1 MTKKR
6 VVLSAAAVLM
16 TLALVAG
23 GTLAWFSD
31 SERVNADFTAGVL
44 DVNLTTNGEETRTNL
59 SFENLRPMELAEFE
73 KGITQTV
80 VPENANK
87 EGFGKDEPIYFR
99 RVDVHNDGTLPMQL
113 CFTMQD
119 RGPQGDDVI
128 NIVEEDGRITQDG
141 VVKCSDENYFLIEKL
156 RVFVFEN
163 KGTEDAPKWVR
174 RTDINLNT
182 ETEPSEGKHVYQ
194 PFSLSNP
201 LPAGASAQ
209 FVVAAYLP
217 EDADNRYQA
226 KHYHASLVVK
236 AGQSD
241 EDAVMGED
249 QPPVVHSFS
258 GKIKNAAGEPL
269 QGYQVSIR
277 NLDTDTAYSTEKTD
291 EEGTFQVDLPA
302 GKYRFYVYGQND
314 YKPVSETFQID
325 GDTTFDFILSPK

>member
-1 MTKKR
+1 
-6 VVLSAAAVLM
+6 M

-23 GTLAWFSD
+23 GTFAWFSD
-31 SERVNADFTAGVL
+31 SERVSGDFAAGVL

-59 SFENLRPMELAEFE
+59 SFENLRPMKLAEFE
-73 KGITQTV
+73 KDITQTV

-99 RVDVHNDGTLPMQL
+99 RVDVHNDGTLPMQV

-128 NIVEEDGRITQDG
+128 NIVEKDGSITQDG
-141 VVKCSDENYFLIEKL
+141 TVPCSDENYFLIEKL

-182 ETEPSEGKHVYQ
+182 VTEPNEDKRVYQ
-194 PFSLSNP
+194 PFTLSNP
-201 LPAGASAQ
+201 LPAGTTAQ

-226 KHYHASLVVK
+226 KHYHSALVVK
-236 AGQSD
+236 AGQAD
-241 EDAVMGED
+241 EDAEMDDG
-249 QPPVVHSFS
+249 QTPVVYSFS
-258 GKIKNAAGEPL
+258 GQIKNESGEPL
-269 QGYQVSIR
+269 EGYTLNIR
-277 NLDTDTAYSTEKTD
+277 NLDTDTPYACDKTGAD
-291 EEGTFQVDLPA
+291 GKFQVDLPA
-302 GKYRFYVYGQND
+302 GKYRFYVYGKTD
-314 YKPVSETFQID
+314 YKPISETFNV
-325 GDTTFDFILSPK
+325 GAEMTHDFILTAK